1 MNGEKVQPA
10 VDPGGADADD
20 WIEPVDRRL
29 VAAVTGR
36 TKSLLAE
43 DVAHYERDLRERLRD
58 SQVLVIGASG
68 SIGSAFVK
76 LLVRFRPGG
85 LYLVDINE
93 NALADLV
100 RDLRSSW
107 HPVPERFA
115 TTVAAFGSPAFS
127 RFLEARGPFDS
138 VFNFSALKH
147 VRTERDP
154 FGLMRMIETN
164 VLAVED
170 LVRGGLPAGSR
181 LFSVSTD
188 KAVRPTNLMGATKRW
203 MERVVAS
210 GEGTVGTTARFA
222 NVAFS
227 AGSLPRAFLRR
238 IDLGEPLAGPSD
250 VTRYF
255 ISHLEAA
262 QLCLLGGL
270 LGASGEVF
278 VPRLDPARDAVSF
291 PEVARRVLQFHGLEP
306 EWHDDEASAKASP
319 ALQSRRGGR
328 WPCVFTSSDTSGEKP
343 LEELLYEQE
352 PVDRQRLLAVDVA
365 RQQAPDRQTLA
376 SARRIVQEVADTR
389 VWDKS
394 RLIEAIAT
402 AVPELQYRD
411 LGRSLDEKM

>member
-1 MNGEKVQPA
+1 MIGEMEQPSA
-10 VDPGGADADD
+10 ASAGADADD
-20 WIEPVDRRL
+20 WLEPVDPRL
-29 VAAVTGR
+29 VAAITGR
-36 TKSLLAE
+36 MRSLLAA
-43 DVAHYERDLRERLRD
+43 DVAHHERELGERLGG

-76 LLVRFRPGG
+76 LLARFRPAG
-85 LYLVDINE
+85 LCLVDINE

-100 RDLRSSW
+100 RDLRSSR
-107 HPVPERFA
+107 HPVPERFF
-115 TTVAAFGSPAFS
+115 TTVAAFGSAGFS
-127 RFLEARGPFDS
+127 RFLEARGPFEA

-164 VLAVED
+164 ALAVED
-170 LVRGGLPAGSR
+170 LVRGGLPAGTR
-181 LFSVSTD
+181 FFSVSTD

-203 MERVVAS
+203 MERVVAA

-238 IDLGEPLAGPSD
+238 IELGEPLAGPSD

-270 LGASGEVF
+270 LGAAGEVF

-291 PEVARRVLQFHGLEP
+291 PEVARRVLRRFGMEP
-306 EWHDDEASAKASP
+306 EWHDHEASAKESP
-319 ALQSRRGGR
+319 ALRSPRPAR

-343 LEELLYEQE
+343 LEELLYDHE
-352 PVDRQRLLAVDVA
+352 PVDRARFRAIDVA
-365 RQQAPDRQTLA
+365 RQEPPDRTALA
-376 SARRIVQEVADTR
+376 AARRMVQEVAGAS
-389 VWDKS
+389 VWEKA
-394 RLIEAIAT
+394 RLVEAIAT
-402 AVPELQYRD
+402 AAPEMQYRD